1 MFPVGAL
8 YNRREAPAVG
18 VLDVLD
24 DVNALGIGLGSHTVH
39 LWVSVWSDPVDDP
52 RGRVFGIRTDF
63 PKCPLI
69 LSGHFGK
76 HWSGGFGGWLESIS
90 EIPGQQ
96 FFDPVDRMFGDADQD
111 LTEISFRVHSVQLG

>member
-1 MFPVGAL
+1 VQKRNGEFGIPFRRRRWTSMLALQLLVAAAGA
-8 YNRREAPAVG
+8 
-18 VLDVLD
+18 
-24 DVNALGIGLGSHTVH
+24 IGCG
-39 LWVSVWSDPVDDP
+39 VSVWSDPVDDP

-111 LTEISFRVHSVQLG
+111 LAEIGFRVKTVQFG

>member
-1 MFPVGAL
+1 LNAQPNKLFAMGFRSPV
-8 YNRREAPAVG
+8 RRSTLAEANESR
-18 VLDVLD
+18 DWR
-24 DVNALGIGLGSHTVH
+24 I
-39 LWVSVWSDPVDDP
+39 VSVWSDPVDDP

-111 LTEISFRVHSVQLG
+111 LAEIGFRVHSVQLG

>member
-63 PKCPLI
+63 PKCPHIYVDTSGSTGQAALAAGWRVSVRFQGSNSSIRLI
-69 LSGHFGK
+69 GCSAMRIK
-76 HWSGGFGGWLESIS
+76 
-90 EIPGQQ
+90 
-96 FFDPVDRMFGDADQD
+96 
-111 LTEISFRVHSVQLG
+111 T